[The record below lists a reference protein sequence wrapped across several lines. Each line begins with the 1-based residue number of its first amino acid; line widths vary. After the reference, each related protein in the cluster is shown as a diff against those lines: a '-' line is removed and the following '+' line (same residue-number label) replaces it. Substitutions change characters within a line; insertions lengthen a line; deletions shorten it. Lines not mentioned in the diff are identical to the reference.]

1 MNGNERQR
9 RSPLLWVLSI
19 IGGVALFVLLVVVVA
34 YYSGWLSNLLLLTRP
49 PEYSARY
56 YPDDTLLYSWF
67 TLNPG
72 DGQREQ
78 MENIWTGFSE
88 HLVFRNWTDDAEDS
102 IRDEYGV
109 DLEDDFLVWIG
120 PEMSFAVRDIDV
132 NREEYEIAMTVD
144 VRDPDAAKEFLTD
157 LLDRQ
162 VEEYGADFDRS
173 STDEFTL
180 WVNDRRGSAS
190 YAISDQLLIV
200 ASEERFL
207 DAIIERV
214 EGDRDSGL
222 DQDEYFEAAQA
233 RMLSRRFSSIYVNG
247 QRASAVLEDSEF
259 GEYLDSS
266 FYDEVPDWLV
276 VSAGWV
282 EDGLLLDVGAPLSGE
297 IAEAI
302 SQTRSLSSPASVM
315 PADTVAM
322 LAFSFDP
329 NVDNWREA
337 LKEYDFSEF
346 VEDAGG
352 MDDLE
357 DLSAFAEELEFDPSN
372 LNMAHLLDLGLL
384 GFDVFTGID
393 LEREFFAHLEGEMI
407 VGVSEFD
414 YGAVLDAP
422 EGNAVDAAAL
432 LAYKNDREGVLS
444 ETAED
449 FLDWLGSLI
458 HLDLDEI
465 DVGAQGDATVVE
477 LVDSPYS
484 PGYVLHDGY
493 LTVAT
498 TSWMLERIVRL
509 QNGEGDSLA
518 EDAEYRRALD
528 HLEGEQYAQVY
539 LDLQSLAGLGDIEE
553 STLSKRE
560 VRFLREN
567 FSSLA
572 VISTTDGS
580 YERLQLALTF
590 FPDEN

>member
-1 MNGNERQR
+1 MNGEERSR
-9 RSPLLWVLSI
+9 RTSLFWILSVF
-19 IGGVALFVLLVVVVA
+19 GSVVLFVLVVVGVA
-34 YYSGWLSNLLLLTRP
+34 YYSGWLPNLLLLTRP

-88 HLVFRNWTDDAEDS
+88 YSVFRNWTDDTEDS
-102 IRDEYGV
+102 IRDEFGI
-109 DLEDDFLVWIG
+109 DIKDDVLVWIG
-120 PEMSFAVRDIDV
+120 PEISFAVRDIDV

-144 VRDPDAAKEFLTD
+144 VRDPDAAREFLND

-162 VEEYGADFDRS
+162 VDEFGAEFDRS
-173 STDEFTL
+173 STDEFAL
-180 WVNDRRGSAS
+180 WVNDRSGSAS
-190 YAISDQLLIV
+190 YAISDRLLIV
-200 ASEERFL
+200 ASDERFL
-207 DAIIERV
+207 DTIVEGA
-214 EGDRDSGL
+214 EGDRDDGL
-222 DQDEYFEAAQA
+222 DQDEYFEVAQA

-247 QRASAVLEDSEF
+247 QRASEVLEDSEL

-266 FYDEVPDWLV
+266 FYDEIPDWLV

-282 EDGLLLDVGAPLSGE
+282 EDGVLLDVGAPLSGE
-297 IAEAI
+297 VAEAI
-302 SQTRSLSSPASVM
+302 SQTQSLSNPASVM

-329 NVDNWREA
+329 NVENWRET
-337 LKEYDFSEF
+337 LEEYDFSEF
-346 VEDAGG
+346 MEDAGG
-352 MDDLE
+352 MDELE
-357 DLSAFAEELEFDPSN
+357 DLSAFSDELEFDPSN

-384 GFDVFTGID
+384 GFDIITGID

-407 VGVSEFD
+407 LGVSDFD
-414 YGAVLDAP
+414 YGAVLDDP
-422 EGNAVDAAAL
+422 ESNAVDAAAL
-432 LAYKNDREGVLS
+432 LAYKTDREGVLS

-449 FLDWLGSLI
+449 FLDWLGSLMY
-458 HLDLDEI
+458 LNLDEI
-465 DVGAQGDATVVE
+465 DVGAQGDAKVVE

-509 QNGEGDSLA
+509 QNGEGGSLA
-518 EDAEYRRALD
+518 EDDEYRRALD
-528 HLEGEQYAQVY
+528 HFEGVQYAQVY
-539 LDLQSLAGLGDIEE
+539 LNLQSLAALGDIEE

-560 VRFLREN
+560 VRFLRES

-580 YERLQLALTF
+580 YDRLQLALTF
-590 FPDEN
+590 FPGDH

>member
-19 IGGVALFVLLVVVVA
+19 VGGVALFVLVVIVVA
-34 YYSGWLSNLLLLTRP
+34 YYSGWLSNLFLLTRP

-56 YPDDTLLYSWF
+56 YPDDTLLYAWF

-88 HLVFRNWTDDAEDS
+88 HSVFRNWTDDAEDS
-102 IRDEYGV
+102 IRDDYGV
-109 DLEDDFLVWIG
+109 DLEDDVLVWIG
-120 PEMSFAVRDIDV
+120 PEISFAVRDIDV

-144 VRDPDAAKEFLTD
+144 VRDKDAAREFLTD

-207 DAIIERV
+207 DAIVERV
-214 EGDRDSGL
+214 EGDENGGL
-222 DQDEYFEAAQA
+222 DQDEYFKAAQA
-233 RMLSRRFSSIYVNG
+233 KMLSRRFSSIYVNG

-266 FYDEVPDWLV
+266 FYDEIPDWLV

-282 EDGLLLDVGAPLSGE
+282 EDGLLLDAGAPLSGDV
-297 IAEAI
+297 AEAI
-302 SQTRSLSSPASVM
+302 SQTQPLSSPASVM

-329 NVDNWREA
+329 DVENWRKA
-337 LKEYDFSEF
+337 LEEYDFSEF

-352 MDDLE
+352 MDELA
-357 DLSAFAEELEFDPSN
+357 DLSALSDELQFDPSN

-384 GFDVFTGID
+384 GFDIITGID
-393 LEREFFAHLEGEMI
+393 LEREFFAHLQGEMI

-422 EGNAVDAAAL
+422 ERNAVDAAAL
-432 LAYKNDREGVLS
+432 LAYKKDREGVLS

-449 FLDWLGSLI
+449 FLDWLGSLMY
-458 HLDLDEI
+458 LNLDEI
-465 DVGAQGDATVVE
+465 DLGAQDDATVVE

-498 TSWMLERIVRL
+498 TSWMLKRIVRL
-509 QNGEGDSLA
+509 QNGEDDSLA
-518 EDAEYRRALD
+518 DDAEYRRALD
-528 HLEGEQYAQVY
+528 HLKGEQYALVY

-560 VRFLREN
+560 VRFLRAS

-572 VISTTDGS
+572 IISTAAGD
-580 YERLQLALTF
+580 YERLQFALTF
-590 FPDEN
+590 FPGEG